1 MCDVQLDD
9 ELLVALL
16 LASDV
21 SSVKSVKED
30 EFSGG
35 HSLSNMDFSFGEIM
49 GPDTE
54 GEQRGFHEN
63 RAGV

>member
-1 MCDVQLDD
+1 MRDVQLDD

-21 SSVKSVKED
+21 SGVERVKED
-30 EFSGG
+30 ELSSG

-54 GEQRGFHEN
+54 GEERGFHEN